1 MKRRV
6 MVVAGAE
13 PRERPLFSRN
23 SHSRRC
29 PGSLTTGASLADC
42 RFSRRP
48 AQPRPASAAATTG
61 GLLPMALCLALGMPL
76 TTFAAGVADLGTLAS
91 DARFKPPTADEVRRQ
106 ALEWLS
112 SKNPD
117 DATRQAAEQIWQ
129 AGEQPALLDRLA
141 STFALADER
150 AASLA
155 RLTAKPRPAGP
166 LAPQE
171 WLKSDDLPAFERNN
185 LRLIYGRWLAQE
197 RLYDEALAQ
206 LTDLSPAEVIDPA
219 TLLFYQAVV
228 YHRLL
233 DKEHGLKSL
242 ANLLDNVPEI
252 PHRYRSIAALMKT
265 DLEALKDESLDH
277 ISRQME
283 DIRRRLALGRAGKKV
298 RKVEDDVIEALD
310 KLIKEA
316 EDRAQQSQS
325 AGGAGAMPQPRQ
337 AMPDSRIARMQGA
350 GEVDRR
356 RIGDTS
362 GWGDLPPKQREEAL
376 QQIGKD
382 FPPHYR
388 DAIEQYFR
396 KLAAETEEGRR

>member
-1 MKRRV
+1 MSGVVKIADGRV
-6 MVVAGAE
+6 
-13 PRERPLFSRN
+13 RQ
-23 SHSRRC
+23 
-29 PGSLTTGASLADC
+29 ASLPALAGKQGI
-42 RFSRRP
+42 RRW
-48 AQPRPASAAATTG
+48 
-61 GLLPMALCLALGMPL
+61 ALGVGLASVILWSVAPL
-76 TTFAAGVADLGTLAS
+76 AAFAAGVAELGTLS
-91 DARFKPPTADEVRRQ
+91 GDAKFKPATADEVRAQ

-112 SKNPD
+112 AKNPD
-117 DATRQAAEQIWQ
+117 EATREAAEQLWQ
-129 AGEQPALLDRLA
+129 AGETPTVLDRLA

-150 AASLA
+150 AESLLK
-155 RLTAKPRPAGP
+155 LTAKPRAAGP

-171 WLKSDDLPAFERNN
+171 WLKSEDLAAFERNN

-206 LTDLSPAEVIDPA
+206 LAELSPTDVVDPA

-233 DKEHGLKSL
+233 DKERGLKAL
-242 ANLLDNVPEI
+242 ANLLDNVPEL
-252 PHRYRSIAALMKT
+252 PNRYRSVAGLMKS

-277 ISRQME
+277 ISRQMD
-283 DIRRRLALGRAGKKV
+283 DIRRRLGLGRAGTKV
-298 RKVEDDVIEALD
+298 RKVEDDVIAALD
-310 KLIKEA
+310 KLIKDL
-316 EDRAQQSQS
+316 EDRSQQSQS
-325 AGGAGAMPQPRQ
+325 SGGAGAMPQPQQ

-356 RIGDTS
+356 NIGNSS

>member
-1 MKRRV
+1 MSKALPRLASIIAL
-6 MVVAGAE
+6 VV
-13 PRERPLFSRN
+13 LS
-23 SHSRRC
+23 S
-29 PGSLTTGASLADC
+29 T
-42 RFSRRP
+42 
-48 AQPRPASAAATTG
+48 AAAR
-61 GLLPMALCLALGMPL
+61 
-76 TTFAAGVADLGTLAS
+76 AAGVAELGTLGS
-91 DARFKPPTADEVRRQ
+91 DAKFKPPTPDEVRQQ

-112 SKNPD
+112 AKKSD
-117 DATRQAAEQIWQ
+117 ETTRQAAEQLWQ
-129 AGEQPALLDRLA
+129 DGDKPAVLDRLA
-141 STFALADER
+141 NTFALADER
-150 AASLA
+150 AQALLK
-155 RLTAKPRPAGP
+155 LTAKPRPAGP

-171 WLKSDDLPAFERNN
+171 WLKSEELAAFERNN

-197 RLYDEALAQ
+197 RLYDEALTQ
-206 LTDLSPAEVIDPA
+206 LGDLSPTDVVDPA

-252 PHRYRSIAALMKT
+252 PNRYRSLAALMKT

-277 ISRQME
+277 ISRQM
-283 DIRRRLALGRAGKKV
+283 DDVRRRLGLGRAGKKV
-298 RKVEDDVIEALD
+298 QKVEDDVIAALD
-310 KLIKEA
+310 KLIKEL
-316 EDRAQQSQS
+316 EDRSQQSQS
-325 AGGAGAMPQPRQ
+325 SGGAGAMPQPQQ
-337 AMPDSRIARMQGA
+337 AMPDSRIARMQGP

-396 KLAAETEEGRR
+396 KLAAETEEKR

>member
-1 MKRRV
+1 MSV
-6 MVVAGAE
+6 W
-13 PRERPLFSRN
+13 PLKG
-23 SHSRRC
+23 C
-29 PGSLTTGASLADC
+29 P
-42 RFSRRP
+42 
-48 AQPRPASAAATTG
+48 
-61 GLLPMALCLALGMPL
+61 ALGVGLSSLVLLAIGPVIAR
-76 TTFAAGVADLGTLAS
+76 AAGVAELGSLGG
-91 DARFKPPTADEVRRQ
+91 DARFKPPTVEEVRSQ

-112 SKNPD
+112 AMTPD
-117 DATRQAAEQIWQ
+117 EATRQAAEQLWQ
-129 AGEQPALLDRLA
+129 AAEPSPVLDRLA

-150 AASLA
+150 AESLLK
-155 RLTAKPRPAGP
+155 LTAKPRPAGL

-171 WLKSDDLPAFERNN
+171 WLKSDDLAPLERNN

-206 LTDLSPAEVIDPA
+206 LAELSPADVVAPA

-233 DKEHGLKSL
+233 DKEHGLKAL
-242 ANLLDNVPEI
+242 ANLLDNVPEL
-252 PHRYRSIAALMKT
+252 PNRYRSIAGLMKS

-277 ISRQME
+277 ISRQMD
-283 DIRRRLALGRAGKKV
+283 DIRRRLGLGRAGKKV
-298 RKVEDDVIEALD
+298 RKVEDDVIAALD
-310 KLIKEA
+310 KLIKDL
-316 EDRAQQSQS
+316 EDRSQQSQS
-325 AGGAGAMPQPRQ
+325 SGGAGAMPQPQQ

-356 RIGDTS
+356 HIGDTS

-396 KLAAETEEGRR
+396 KLAAETEQR